1 MSSSAGRGFAKKY
14 GQVFLRNREIA
25 IYEVNLLNR
34 EYSSVLE
41 IGPGE
46 GALTEVLLEN
56 GFTVYAVEP
65 DHSFALACRVC
76 FPEQL
81 IIFLPL
87 SEMQTLSLEYP
98 RICDPA
104 QLHRP

>member
-1 MSSSAGRGFAKKY
+1 MSSSEGRGFAKKY

-65 DHSFALACRVC
+65 DHRFVDILRTRFASQIEAGK
-76 FPEQL
+76 
-81 IIFLPL
+81 L
-87 SEMQTLSLEYP
+87 SVVQENILDMQARS
-98 RICDPA
+98 CDPV
-104 QLHRP
+104 QLHRQ